1 MSTDGGS
8 VWTEIDTDYYGDG
21 GDMTS
26 DPTDSDTYWTVGRAL
41 SGSSYVMAA
50 SKTTNSGS
58 SWNRYPL
65 ATGTGMAYS
74 VTLDPTNSDIVY
86 VGGYENSAAAIY
98 KTENGGTGWSKLSAS
113 GLSGYVYDIA
123 VDPVEA
129 NIIYAATSQG
139 VYRSSDTGAS
149 WSEKGSFG
157 GCEAVLIDPDHRE
170 TIYLGTSSDGCYKS
184 DDGGDT
190 WEEFN
195 DGLSESTVQVLA
207 IDPDDYLF
215 AGTEGG
221 AVYRYGLGVGI
232 EGGHQTPLP
241 ASRLFAAPNPADGST
256 TLRYRLSAST
266 RANLSIYDL
275 SGRLVTTLVDS
286 HLEAGEHS
294 AVWNC
299 TDDAGFDV
307 GPGIYL
313 TRLQTSSEVITG
325 KLVLTR

>member
-21 GDMTS
+21 GGMAS
-26 DPTDSDTYWTVGRAL
+26 NPTDSDTYWTVGRAL
-41 SGSSYVMAA
+41 NAGSYVMAA

-74 VTLDPTNSDIVY
+74 VDLDPANPDIVY
-86 VGGYENSAAAIY
+86 VGGYENSSAAIY
-98 KTENGGTGWSKLSAS
+98 KTENGGTSWSKLSAS

-123 VDPVEA
+123 VDPVET

-157 GCEAVLIDPDHRE
+157 GCEAVLIDPEARE
-170 TIYLGTSSDGCYKS
+170 TIYVGTSNAGCYKS
-184 DDGGDT
+184 DDSGDT

-207 IDPDDYLF
+207 IDPGDYLF
-215 AGTEGG
+215 AGTDGG
-221 AVYRYGLGVGI
+221 AVYRYGLGVGV
-232 EGGHQTPLP
+232 ESGQTAPVPESSLC
-241 ASRLFAAPNPADGST
+241 AAPNPAVGST
-256 TLRYRLSAST
+256 TLRYSLSAAT
-266 RANLSIYDL
+266 PLTLTIYDL
-275 SGRLVTTLVDS
+275 SGRLVATLVDS

-294 AVWNC
+294 VVWNG
-299 TDDAGFDV
+299 TNDAGFDV